1 MEDKFYFVAE
11 YQAVPDPTK
20 QEKAKNWDVAIGLQM
35 VDGKNENLRSGFD
48 IKQNCLTFRI

>member
-20 QEKAKNWDVAIGLQM
+20 QENAKNWDIAIGLQM
-35 VDGKNENLRSGFD
+35 VKSFKSFKVFVVQDGA
-48 IKQNCLTFRI
+48 